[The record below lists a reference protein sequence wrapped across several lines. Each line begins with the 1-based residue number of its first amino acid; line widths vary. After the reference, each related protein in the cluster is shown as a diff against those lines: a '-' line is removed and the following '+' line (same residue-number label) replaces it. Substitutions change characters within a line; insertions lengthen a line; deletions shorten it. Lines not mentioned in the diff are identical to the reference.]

1 VFRRLVAPLGTIALL
16 IVVVKALLWVGDP
29 SLAALR
35 DGTATLDETLGGV
48 ATLGAWL
55 LLGWVTLVLVG
66 TALAI
71 LPGAVG
77 RAGSRAVSVITP
89 LAARRTARV
98 ALGLAVAAGPVAL
111 SAGPAVASG
120 HGIAGSGP
128 VATDVVADSP
138 DLPLIGRPTRPDQTP
153 QPTAPLDVASIQD
166 VASDVPRA
174 AGDPSGASV
183 RATDAAGPGENVT
196 APSGDVTA
204 PSGDV
209 TAPSGDVTAPSG
221 DVTAPSD
228 QTSRVT
234 VRPGDTL
241 WAIAAR
247 HLGPAASDAQ
257 IAAEWPRW
265 YEMNRDAIGDDPD
278 LILPGTELSPP
289 KTP

>member
-153 QPTAPLDVASIQD
+153 QPAAALDVASIQD

-183 RATDAAGPGENVT
+183 RATDAAGPGE
-196 APSGDVTA
+196 DVTA
-204 PSGDV
+204 PGE
-209 TAPSGDVTAPSG
+209 

-234 VRPGDTL
+234 VRLGDTL

-247 HLGPAASDAQ
+247 HLGPAASNAQ